1 MITLA
6 IALGLMLGFI
16 FQELTT
22 VVPGGLVVPGYLALY
37 LNEPTRLIIA
47 FAVAL
52 VSYYL
57 VKLLGYRVPLYGQR
71 RIIVTV
77 LLAFVLDW
85 GVVMATAHFAPRQLD
100 AVEAI
105 GHIVPGLLACNM
117 PRNGPLVTIL
127 SSVIVAIAVYLVMLV
142 VLGSF

>member
-1 MITLA
+1 MITMA
-6 IALGLMLGFI
+6 IALGLLLGFI

-37 LNEPTRLIIA
+37 MSEPTRLAIA

-52 VSYYL
+52 TTYYA
-57 VKLLGYRVPLYGQR
+57 VKLLGCRVPLYGQR

-85 GVVMATAHFAPRQLD
+85 GVLMATAHFAPRQLD

-117 PRNGPLVTIL
+117 FRNGPLVTVL
-127 SSVIVAIAVYLVMLV
+127 SSVTVAIAVYLVMLLA
-142 VLGSF
+142 LGSF